1 MKQHPPPRASR
12 LLHSVLWL
20 ALFATPLAHAGN
32 ADIAS
37 AQSDSTTD
45 KTKTLEQVTVTGS
58 RSPRVDI
65 EGPSPVITIS
75 SKDLDAKGFRSV
87 FDALNS
93 LTQNTGMA
101 QGEDF
106 GNTFTPAANTINLR
120 GLGPNHTLVLING
133 RRVADYPV
141 AYDGSVNFVNLS
153 NIPSA
158 MIDRIE
164 ILNGGASAIYGS
176 DAIAGV
182 VNIILKQKASGLDVN
197 LRVGSTEGGG
207 GSNQRLQI
215 VGGHHWDK
223 LDAVYGIE
231 VTHREPIWG
240 TDRSFMD
247 SLTRD
252 PSGKPS
258 QPTAVF
264 YRRNMD
270 SGKYVDPGNAAC
282 AAVGGLYDNSVSR
295 ANNPRY
301 GYYCGSDRAAP
312 TFWTVQ
318 TEQRNVNA
326 YTSLHYHL
334 SEDTELFGDALFGV
348 DKISNTTRAPSWT
361 SLAAG
366 NSYFLNA
373 NSGNTERWY
382 RRFSPEEIGGRTQA
396 GSRFFERSWNATLG
410 IRGSIGDG
418 WKYEAAYN
426 RSEYDNVTTRRA
438 FLAGLD
444 EYFLGPQ
451 LGTQNGVPV
460 YAPDAARLYQPL
472 TAGAWNQLTDTYAS
486 HNSAWVQ
493 TLSLSVNHGDLFEL
507 PGGSAGFAG
516 VLEAGSQGYRN
527 TPDARLAQG
536 VFWNN
541 SGSLPSSGKRDRYAV
556 GAELSL
562 PVLSQVIATLAG
574 RYDSYSY
581 AGRNDN
587 KATWSAGLEY
597 RPLDSLLLRGNVAT
611 SFRAPDMN
619 YIFASATNGYIPGLT
634 DYYRCRVAGQAFGN
648 CDFNNQS
655 INYTS
660 YGSTKLKAENARSF
674 SYGLV
679 WSPNTQLDVSVDYY
693 KIRINNEV
701 TNLSADGV
709 LRDEADCRL
718 GQTQGGQPI
727 DITSAQCQ
735 STLARVQR
743 NPAGGIDPLTA
754 TRIFVN
760 PINAA
765 SERTSGIDASG
776 NYRWNTAGY
785 GDFALRVNYSLVLTH
800 DYQQFPGGV
809 VLNVRDGAGE
819 SDSGSTFQ
827 WRSKLNGSLSWHY
840 HDVTTTLFG
849 TRYGSLP
856 NADQSGRIAPYF
868 RYNASVAYRI
878 NDRTSI
884 SLVVN
889 NLLDKAPPKDRTGSG
904 WPFYPVGNYDPYG
917 RQWWIEANYH
927 FGS

>member
-1 MKQHPPPRASR
+1 MPIATRHT
-12 LLHSVLWL
+12 LLRSSLWL
-20 ALFATPLAHAGN
+20 SLAASLGAHA
-32 ADIAS
+32 ADAPT
-37 AQSDSTTD
+37 AQDS
-45 KTKTLEQVTVTGS
+45 KTLEQVTVTGS
-58 RSPRVDI
+58 RIPRVDV

-75 SKDLDAKGFRSV
+75 AADIQSRGFRSV
-87 FDALNS
+87 YDALNALS
-93 LTQNTGMA
+93 QNTGMT

-120 GLGPNHTLVLING
+120 GLGPNHTLVLVNG

-153 NIPSA
+153 NVPA
-158 MIDRIE
+158 VMIERIE
-164 ILNGGASAIYGS
+164 VLTGGASAVYGS

-182 VNIILKQKASGLDVN
+182 VNVILKQKAKGIDVD
-197 LRVGSTEGGG
+197 LRAGGTQGGG
-207 GSNQRLQI
+207 GANQRLQI
-215 VGGHHWDK
+215 GGGHSWGK
-223 LDAVYGIE
+223 LDAVFGVE
-231 VTHREPIWG
+231 LTHREPIWG

-252 PSGKPS
+252 PSLRGQPT

-264 YRRNMD
+264 YRRDM
-270 SGKYVDPGNAAC
+270 STGRYIDPGAGTCDALS
-282 AAVGGLYDNSVSR
+282 GLYGGTVRR
-295 ANNPRY
+295 AYNPRL
-301 GYYCGSDRAAP
+301 GYYCGSDRAPP

-318 TEQRNVNA
+318 TQQRNVNA
-326 YTSLHYHL
+326 YTGLHYAL
-334 SEDTELFGDALFGV
+334 NDDTELFGDFMLGV

-366 NSYFLNA
+366 NSYFI
-373 NSGNTERWY
+373 NSATGQPERWY

-396 GSRFFERSWNATLG
+396 GSRFFERAWNATVG
-410 IRGSIGDG
+410 VRGKAGEH
-418 WKYEAAYN
+418 WHYEAAYN
-426 RSEYDNVTTRRA
+426 RSEYDNVTTRRG

-444 EYFLGPQ
+444 EYFLGQ
-451 LGTQNGVPV
+451 RSGSADGVPV
-460 YAPDAARLYQPL
+460 YSPDPARLYQPL
-472 TAGAWNQLTDTYAS
+472 TPDAWDRLTDSYAS
-486 HNSAWVQ
+486 HNNAWVQ
-493 TLSLSVNHGDLFEL
+493 TLSLSANHDDLFAL

-527 TPDARLAQG
+527 TPDERLREG

-541 SGSLPSSGKRDRYAV
+541 SGNLPSSGKRDRYAL

-562 PVLSQVIATLAG
+562 PLHQKLIATLAG

-581 AGRNDN
+581 AGRSDR

-660 YGSTKLKAENARSF
+660 YGSDKLKAENGRSY
-674 SYGLV
+674 SYGVV
-679 WSPNTQLDVSVDYY
+679 WSPSRQFDLSVDYY
-693 KIRINNEV
+693 HVRIDNEV

-718 GQTQGGQPI
+718 GRTQAGQPI
-727 DITSAQCQ
+727 YIASPPCQ
-735 STLARVQR
+735 ATLARVQR
-743 NPAGGIDPLTA
+743 NAPTAVDPLTA
-754 TRIFVN
+754 TRIYVN

-776 NYRWNTAGY
+776 NLRWGSARA
-785 GDFALRVNYSLVLTH
+785 GDFALRLNYTLVLNH
-800 DYQQFPGGV
+800 EYQQFPGGV
-809 VLNVRDGAGE
+809 VLDLRNGAGQ
-819 SDSGSTFQ
+819 SDSGSTYE
-827 WRSKLNGSLSWHY
+827 WRSKLNGSLSWSY
-840 HDVTTTLFG
+840 RDVTTTLYG
-849 TRYGSLP
+849 VRYGSLL

-868 RYNASVAYRI
+868 RYNASVAWRI
-878 NDRTSI
+878 NERASI
-884 SLVVN
+884 SLIVN
-889 NLLDKAPPKDRTGSG
+889 NLLDKAPPRDRTGSG

-917 RQWWIEANYH
+917 RQWWIEASYH
-927 FGS
+927 FGQRG